1 MRLQIISLVYA
12 LVIPLLVFIYIFKT
26 QDYLIKFSLFR
37 LGNEIL
43 KIIFFFNIRVAVGN
57 CIIYKRVGT

>member
-43 KIIFFFNIRVAVGN
+43 KIIFFL
-57 CIIYKRVGT
+57 TLEWL